1 MLVGIAC
8 IWDHFNNNIATTII
22 NEHVLVYSLG
32 GDLMFIIVSRNFF
45 LQLYAK
51 LYTIVKMLAT
61 AGRGISPIY
70 LHSEMF
76 YCYTTCSTL
85 IFWNF
90 STIVMTHYFCNLF
103 NAYTIIIYTMF
114 YQTEMVKSTE
124 IKTIYMSNQNILF
137 SLFEIKTLKM
147 I

>member
-1 MLVGIAC
+1 MRLFQ
-8 IWDHFNNNIATTII
+8 WQYYKNNNLYLTNMYLYILWG
-22 NEHVLVYSLG
+22 EG
-32 GDLMFIIVSRNFF
+32 GGGLMFIIVSRNFF

-124 IKTIYMSNQNILF
+124 IKTMYMSNQNILF